1 MFKGAPSKQ
10 QLALLQ
16 KRGVVFWSPIVTR
29 AAIVAT
35 VFSILYLSVNA
46 GVGVL
51 QPPGVVDPVV
61 WLRAQSEDVLR
72 LLGGLAVGALAVGF
86 VVSVVQTK
94 GAFGP
99 AVLAQR
105 KKLDRPGTNPVGVVV
120 GLFMTAAVSTAL
132 FYLGT
137 PRLLGGLQDG
147 AGGAAMYGALGL
159 LCKLVVV
166 ASVVLAILAWMI
178 TRILFLFAHR
188 ERTGR
193 DRD

>member
-1 MFKGAPSKQ
+1 
-10 QLALLQ
+10 
-16 KRGVVFWSPIVTR
+16 
-29 AAIVAT
+29 
-35 VFSILYLSVNA
+35 
-46 GVGVL
+46 
-51 QPPGVVDPVV
+51 
-61 WLRAQSEDVLR
+61 
-72 LLGGLAVGALAVGF
+72 VGAVAVGF
-86 VVSVVQTK
+86 VVSVAQTK

-105 KKLDRPGTNPVGVVV
+105 RKLDRMGQNPLGVVV
-120 GLFMTAAVSTAL
+120 GLFITAAVSTAL
-132 FYLGT
+132 FCLGT

-147 AGGAAMYGALGL
+147 TGGGAIYRALGL

>member
-16 KRGVVFWSPIVTR
+16 KRGVVHWSPIVTR

-35 VFSILYLSVNA
+35 VFSIIYFSVNA
-46 GVGVL
+46 GFGVL
-51 QPPGVVDPVV
+51 QPPDVVDPVA
-61 WLRAQSEDVLR
+61 WLRAQGEGGLR
-72 LLGGLAVGALAVGF
+72 LLGGLAVGAVAVGF
-86 VVSVVQTK
+86 VVSVAQTK

-105 KKLDRPGTNPVGVVV
+105 RKLDRMGQNPLGVVV
-120 GLFMTAAVSTAL
+120 GLFITAAVSTAL
-132 FYLGT
+132 FCLGT
-137 PRLLGGLQDG
+137 PRLLGGLQEG
-147 AGGAAMYGALGL
+147 TGGGAIYRALGL